1 MVGYKARKIS
11 MFPDSPAQLE
21 NVNENR
27 KIPFSKVAKTW
38 ITQEYTLTKN
48 GDILWDEDS
57 IRYLKEIWIDG
68 KTGTLS
74 IGRRLIL
81 RKLI

>member
-48 GDILWDEDS
+48 GDILCDEDS
-57 IRYLKEIWIDG
+57 KVFKGNLNRWEDRHTQYRKEIN
-68 KTGTLS
+68 S
-74 IGRRLIL
+74 P
-81 RKLI
+81 

>member
-57 IRYLKEIWIDG
+57 KVFKGSLNRWEDRHTQYWKEIN
-68 KTGTLS
+68 S
-74 IGRRLIL
+74 P
-81 RKLI
+81 

>member
-27 KIPFSKVAKTW
+27 KIPFSKVAKT
-38 ITQEYTLTKN
+38 
-48 GDILWDEDS
+48 
-57 IRYLKEIWIDG
+57 
-68 KTGTLS
+68 
-74 IGRRLIL
+74 
-81 RKLI
+81 

>member
-11 MFPDSPAQLE
+11 LFPDYPAQLE

-57 IRYLKEIWIDG
+57 KVFKGNLNRWEDRHTQYRKEIN
-68 KTGTLS
+68 S
-74 IGRRLIL
+74 P
-81 RKLI
+81 